1 MNNTTSPQLYK
12 LSIGDNDFRR
22 PMTLEI
28 VEQRLNQYWPFI
40 WCKKEGRELQMDD
53 FQELQEYWDEKS
65 QCWEILDPHD
75 GVTVW
80 AFFKKA

>member
-1 MNNTTSPQLYK
+1 MNNTTSPQLYT